1 MSVNWEWVATDAQLV
16 DVMAA
21 ASGQHSVAIDTEFMR
36 TNTFFPEVALLQ
48 ICFGDTA
55 WLIDPLAISD
65 TAPISALFQN
75 EQVLKVLHSASED
88 LEVFDQWLGVLPAP
102 LCDSQKAAALLGK
115 GFGMGYRTLVAM
127 ECDIDL
133 PKGETRSNWLQR
145 PLTDAQCDYAALD
158 VIHLYA
164 LWHKLEQEL
173 HEAGR
178 LEWLVDEGRVATD
191 CRVTDGSDY
200 YKRIKSGW
208 KLDRRQ
214 LACLQMLSSWRETK
228 ARERNKPRSWI
239 IDDQAVLQIAQ
250 LLPQSL
256 NALRSSEVTLP
267 DQALRRYGEDLVDV
281 VAAAASLDESELPER
296 MPAPLPTEFRGRA
309 KALKSRARAIA
320 QSLNLAPELL
330 LQSKDY
336 DILLRESIGQV
347 VDVPA
352 HWHGW
357 RAHIVIEPLREFLA
371 GADT

>member
-1 MSVNWEWVATDAQLV
+1 MSVNWEWVATDAQLA

-65 TAPISALFQN
+65 TAPISSLFQN

-88 LEVFDQWLGVLPAP
+88 LEVFDQWLGVLPVP

-158 VIHLYA
+158 VIHLFA

-200 YKRIKSGW
+200 
-208 KLDRRQ
+208 
-214 LACLQMLSSWRETK
+214 
-228 ARERNKPRSWI
+228 
-239 IDDQAVLQIAQ
+239 
-250 LLPQSL
+250 
-256 NALRSSEVTLP
+256 
-267 DQALRRYGEDLVDV
+267 
-281 VAAAASLDESELPER
+281 
-296 MPAPLPTEFRGRA
+296 
-309 KALKSRARAIA
+309 
-320 QSLNLAPELL
+320 
-330 LQSKDY
+330 
-336 DILLRESIGQV
+336 
-347 VDVPA
+347 
-352 HWHGW
+352 
-357 RAHIVIEPLREFLA
+357 
-371 GADT
+371 

>member
-1 MSVNWEWVATDAQLV
+1 MNWEWVATDAQLAE
-16 DVMAA
+16 VMVA
-21 ASGQHSVAIDTEFMR
+21 ASQQHSVAIDTEFMR
-36 TNTFFPEVALLQ
+36 TNTFYPEVALLQ

-65 TAPISALFQN
+65 TGPVSALFQN

-88 LEVFDQWLGVLPAP
+88 LEVFDQWLGVLPSP
-102 LCDSQKAAALLGK
+102 LCDSQKAAALVGK
-115 GFGMGYRTLVAM
+115 GFGMGYRALVAM

-173 HEAGR
+173 REAQR
-178 LEWLVDEGRVATD
+178 LDWLIEEGRVATE
-191 CRVTDGSDY
+191 CRITDGSDY
-200 YKRIKSGW
+200 YKRIKSAW

-214 LACLQMLSSWRETK
+214 LACLQMLSSWREAK

-250 LLPQSL
+250 LLPPSL
-256 NALRSSEVTLP
+256 KALRSSQITLP
-267 DQALRRYGEDLVDV
+267 GPALQRYGDALVAV
-281 VAAAASLDESELPER
+281 VAKVAAIDDSLLPQP
-296 MPAPLPTEFRGRA
+296 MPAPLPAEFRGRT
-309 KALKSRARAIA
+309 KALKSRARVIA
-320 QSLNLAPELL
+320 ESLNMAPELL

-347 VDVPA
+347 IDVPA
-352 HWHGW
+352 HWQGW
-357 RAHIVIEPLREFLA
+357 RAHTVIGPLREFLA